1 MQELN
6 IEAFFSVPKI
16 DSPPARYYKDT
27 HRDEFQFCKDETG
40 VEGLV
45 MEFGVFEGKSINDI
59 ARVWTDQQVYGFDS
73 FEGLPEDW
81 DMGDGVVFTKDRF
94 FNAGGVLPDVPDH
107 VTLIKGFFDASLP
120 GWWNANKNPIS
131 FLNIDSDLYSSAI
144 FILETLNDYLLPG
157 AIVRFDELCDWRLF
171 DPRET
176 RPPKH
181 KYYTWAEN
189 EWKALNEWISKYDRE
204 VAPLARNYAFSSIVR
219 IIK

>member
-6 IEAFFSVPKI
+6 IEDFFSVPKI
-16 DSPPARYYKDT
+16 DSPTAQVFTDT
-27 HRDEFQFCKDETG
+27 YRDEFQFCKVETG

-45 MEFGVFEGKSINDI
+45 MEFGVFEGRSINEM
-59 ARVWTDQQVYGFDS
+59 ARVWTDQQIYGFDS

-81 DMGDGVVFTKDRF
+81 DLGDGLVFTKAKY
-94 FNAGGVLPDVPDH
+94 NVGGVLPDVPDH
-107 VTLIKGFFDASLP
+107 VTLIKGFFNESLP
-120 GWWNANKNPIS
+120 GWWDANKNRIS
-131 FLNIDSDLYSSAI
+131 VLDVDSDLYSSAI

-171 DPRET
+171 DLQET
-176 RPPKH
+176 RPPSQ
-181 KYYTWAEN
+181 KYVTWPEH

-204 VAPLARNYAFSSIVR
+204 VVPLARNYAFSSIVR